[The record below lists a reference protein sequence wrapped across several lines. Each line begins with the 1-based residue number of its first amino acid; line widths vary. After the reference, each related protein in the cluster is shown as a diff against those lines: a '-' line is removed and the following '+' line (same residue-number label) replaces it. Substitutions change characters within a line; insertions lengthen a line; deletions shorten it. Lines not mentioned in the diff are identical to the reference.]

1 MKEVLRSMKARVKN
15 SKSHLIKILEEKKN
29 TEKEKGNL
37 FSEKKWLGNF
47 PK

>member
-1 MKEVLRSMKARVKN
+1 MKARVKN

-37 FSEKKWLGNF
+37 FSEKKMAGKFSKVMKDTN
-47 PK
+47 P